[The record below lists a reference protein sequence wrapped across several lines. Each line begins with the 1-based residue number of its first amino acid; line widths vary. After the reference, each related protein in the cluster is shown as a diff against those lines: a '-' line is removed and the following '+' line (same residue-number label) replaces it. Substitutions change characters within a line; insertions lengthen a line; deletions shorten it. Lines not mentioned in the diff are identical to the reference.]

1 MTISLPEAARLRL
14 PDMIRVRRQMHRH
27 PEVGLVLPKTRE
39 LILQE
44 LDGLDL
50 EVVTHETTSGVVAV
64 LRSGRPDG
72 PVTLLRADNDALPL
86 VEATGLPFASET
98 GSSMHACGHDL
109 HTAMLLAAAGILC
122 ERSDDLPGP
131 VVFMFQPGEEG
142 LHGAPA
148 MLGEGV
154 LDAAG
159 RRPSRAFA
167 IHVFGHIAA
176 GSIGLRSG
184 PVMAASDQFHIRV
197 TGAGG
202 HASTPHLAV
211 DPIPAAAEMVLA
223 LQSALTRRVSAHDPT
238 VITVGHIAGGSA
250 PNIIPEQVELHGT
263 IRTLSD
269 DTRASVHELVG
280 QVVDGVSM
288 AHGVASEARIAA
300 GYPVTVNDGSE
311 KDRVA
316 AVASRLFGDT
326 AVFELAAPLMVAE
339 DWSYVLR
346 EVPGVMAVLGARPSD
361 VEESSAPV
369 NHSDRVVFDEDA
381 MAVGA
386 ALYAGVA
393 LEG

>member
-1 MTISLPEAARLRL
+1 MLPN
-14 PDMIRVRRQMHRH
+14 
-27 PEVGLVLPKTRE
+27 TRA
-39 LILQE
+39 LIVQE

-50 EVVTHETTSGVVAV
+50 EVTKHETTSGVVAV
-64 LRSGRPDG
+64 LRSGKPDG

-86 VEATGLPFASET
+86 VEATALPFASDT

-109 HTAMLLAAAGILC
+109 HTAMLLAAANMLC
-122 ERSDDLPGP
+122 ERSEDLPGP
-131 VVFMFQPGEEG
+131 VIFMFQPGEEG
-142 LHGAPA
+142 HHGARA
-148 MLGEGV
+148 MLREGV

-167 IHVFGHIAA
+167 IHVFAHIAA
-176 GSIGLRSG
+176 GTVGLRSG

-250 PNIIPEQVELHGT
+250 PNIIPEQAELHGT

-269 DTRASVHELVG
+269 DTRAAIHELVG

-288 AHGVASEARIAA
+288 AYGVASEARIDA
-300 GYPVTVNDGSE
+300 GYPVTVNDGPESE
-311 KDRVA
+311 RVS
-316 AVASRLFGDT
+316 AVASDLFGDS
-326 AVFELAAPLMVAE
+326 AVFELAEPLMVAE
-339 DWSYVLR
+339 DWSYVLH
-346 EVPGVMAVLGARPSD
+346 EVPGVMAILGARPPGVD
-361 VEESSAPV
+361 ESAAPV
-369 NHSDRVVFDEDA
+369 NHSDRVVFDEDT
-381 MAVGA
+381 MANGA
-386 ALYAGVA
+386 ALYAAVA
-393 LEG
+393 LQG